1 MYVCVCK
8 GVTDTHIRQAAGN
21 GACRMRDLRD
31 QLGVATQCGKCA
43 QYAYGI
49 LKAAQAIKA
58 ECAMGR
64 QEQTAPLF
72 RLS

>member
-8 GVTDTHIRQAAGN
+8 GVTDTRIRQAADD
-21 GACRMRDLRD
+21 AVCRMRDLRD

-49 LKAAQAIKA
+49 LKEAQAMKA
-58 ECAMGR
+58 ECDMGDKR
-64 QEQTAPLF
+64 KQLRF
-72 RLS
+72 LG